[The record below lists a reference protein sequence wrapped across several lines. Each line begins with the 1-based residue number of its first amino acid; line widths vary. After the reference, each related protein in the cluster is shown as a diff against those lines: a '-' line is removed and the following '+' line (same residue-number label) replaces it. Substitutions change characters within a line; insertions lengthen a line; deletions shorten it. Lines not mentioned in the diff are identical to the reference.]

1 MARVA
6 LIKLFTGLNL
16 GVSQLSAEL
25 QRAGHQTRII
35 YFKDFVPVPQSEAHR
50 YRQSDVTGI
59 WIAARA
65 RPMNCNC
72 YKPFTEREYS
82 LLMEALREFQPDLIG
97 FSLTSV
103 PMKEAAEVTRRV
115 KEHFDVPV
123 IWGGSGPT
131 LEPERSLQSAD
142 LVCMN
147 EGEELIVSLAAAI
160 DAGRD
165 YTDLPNLCFK
175 RDGDVIRN
183 PMAPLIDLETIAIP
197 DFEPS
202 RTIHIADNRLRSNVY
217 PPNLGRQY
225 AIMTQR
231 GCPYSC
237 SFCIESWYQDQYGK
251 KESLRRRS
259 VDVVIKELVQA
270 KSALGIKAVLFYDD
284 VFTTHPKWLREFAP
298 RYKAEVDLPF
308 WCYTYPRTT
317 RQDEIRMLK
326 DAGLSVIT
334 MGVQSGSPA
343 VLAEYNRPVPPAMA
357 VKAARDIIDAGVDA
371 FFDLMTMSES
381 ETEQTCRETF
391 EFLLDFPREMKT
403 VGFYPMTKFPG
414 YGYSRK
420 VAEDQRTCA
429 LGEADYAYYHRL
441 YLLTRTK
448 LPRKVVRAI
457 GNAKLFRRFPTLIDP
472 LLPKQLPFFYLDHYA
487 IDLAEALRSASEEQR
502 AASDDRPLP
511 VSQPQMA
518 AGAPTV

>member
-1 MARVA
+1 
-6 LIKLFTGLNL
+6 
-16 GVSQLSAEL
+16 
-25 QRAGHQTRII
+25 
-35 YFKDFVPVPQSEAHR
+35 
-50 YRQSDVTGI
+50 
-59 WIAARA
+59 
-65 RPMNCNC
+65 
-72 YKPFTEREYS
+72 
-82 LLMEALREFQPDLIG
+82 
-97 FSLTSV
+97 
-103 PMKEAAEVTRRV
+103 
-115 KEHFDVPV
+115 
-123 IWGGSGPT
+123 
-131 LEPERSLQSAD
+131 
-142 LVCMN
+142 
-147 EGEELIVSLAAAI
+147 
-160 DAGRD
+160 
-165 YTDLPNLCFK
+165 
-175 RDGDVIRN
+175 
-183 PMAPLIDLETIAIP
+183 
-197 DFEPS
+197 
-202 RTIHIADNRLRSNVY
+202 
-217 PPNLGRQY
+217 
-225 AIMTQR
+225 
-231 GCPYSC
+231 
-237 SFCIESWYQDQYGK
+237 
-251 KESLRRRS
+251 
-259 VDVVIKELVQA
+259 
-270 KSALGIKAVLFYDD
+270 
-284 VFTTHPKWLREFAP
+284 
-298 RYKAEVDLPF
+298 
-308 WCYTYPRTT
+308 
-317 RQDEIRMLK
+317 LK

-487 IDLAEALRSASEEQR
+487 IDLAEALRSASEEQP

>member
-25 QRAGHQTRII
+25 QRAGHETRII

-50 YRQSDVTGI
+50 YRQSDVTGM

-72 YKPFTEREYS
+72 YKPFTEREFE
-82 LLMEALREFQPDLIG
+82 LLIDTLRDFQPDLIG

-103 PMKEAAEVTRRV
+103 PMKEAAEVTLRV

-142 LVCMN
+142 LVCLN
-147 EGEELIVSLAAAI
+147 EGEELIVNLAGAI

-165 YTDLPNLCFK
+165 YTTLQNLCYQ
-175 RDGDVIRN
+175 RDGVVVRN

-197 DFEPS
+197 DFELS
-202 RTIHIADNRLRSNVY
+202 RTFHISDDRVRRNVY

-259 VDVVIKELVQA
+259 VDAVIQELVRA
-270 KSALGIKAVLFYDD
+270 KANLGIKAVLFYDD

-298 RYKAEVDLPF
+298 RYKAEVGLPF

-317 RQDEIRMLK
+317 RKDDIEMLR
-326 DAGLSVIT
+326 DAGLAVLT
-334 MGVQSGSPA
+334 MGVQSGSPT
-343 VLAEYNRPVPPAMA
+343 VLAEYNRPVPPQMA
-357 VKAARDIIDAGVDA
+357 VKAARDIIDTGVDA

-381 ETEQTCRETF
+381 ETEATCRETF
-391 EFLLDFPREMKT
+391 EFLLEFPREMKT

-414 YGYSRK
+414 YGYSRQM
-420 VAEDQRTCA
+420 EREQRTAA
-429 LGEADYAYYHRL
+429 LADGDYAYYHRL
-441 YLLTRTK
+441 YLLTRTR
-448 LPRKVVRAI
+448 LPRSIVRTI
-457 GNAKLFRRFPTLIDP
+457 GNLKLFRRFPTLIDP

-487 IDLAEALRSASEEQR
+487 IDLAEALRSATDEHTAADAVR
-502 AASDDRPLP
+502 ALP
-511 VSQPQMA
+511 VAQPQYHA
-518 AGAPTV
+518 T